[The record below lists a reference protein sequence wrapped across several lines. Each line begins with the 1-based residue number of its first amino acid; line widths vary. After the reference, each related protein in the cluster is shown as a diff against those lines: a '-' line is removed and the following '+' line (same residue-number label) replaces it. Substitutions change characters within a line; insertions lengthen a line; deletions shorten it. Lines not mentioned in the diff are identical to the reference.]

1 MTPVA
6 ERIDNTKETYDEKTA
21 MHILLSKLDEAIDDM
36 KQGRVQSLDEAWEEI
51 DVIQLENIV
60 VDKSLKDCDCPQGV
74 AGCTGLEVHNKQMAA
89 R

>member
-51 DVIQLENIV
+51 DVI
-60 VDKSLKDCDCPQGV
+60 
-74 AGCTGLEVHNKQMAA
+74 
-89 R
+89 